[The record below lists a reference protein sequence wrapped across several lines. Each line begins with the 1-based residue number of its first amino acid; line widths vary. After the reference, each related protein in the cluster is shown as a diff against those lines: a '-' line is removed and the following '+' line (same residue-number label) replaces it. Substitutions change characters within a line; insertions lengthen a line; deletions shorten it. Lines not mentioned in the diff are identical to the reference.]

1 MQMRQLA
8 VLRLMAAVFLLFGP
22 GVDMASASPVDPA
35 ATEYE
40 PTISGTL
47 RNSAADNAPVPGVT
61 ITVTTPDGEEVATA
75 TTDEEGKYTL
85 EVPEPGRYQV
95 GLEEDTLP
103 EGVEMRPGAR
113 NPVTV
118 TVSSSGGA
126 APVFAIGP
134 DTRDVATW
142 VDRLPQTIFD
152 GLYFG
157 AILAL
162 GALGLSVIFGTTGLT
177 NFAHGELIAFGA
189 IVAYFLDQA
198 GLPLI
203 LAGVLAVA
211 ISGVFGFVQDA
222 VLWRP
227 LRRRG
232 TGLIAMMIVSI
243 GLALLLRNIYQIRTG
258 GRTETYS
265 EYVTPSS
272 LDLGFFTASAR
283 DLVTLVIGAIALVIV
298 SVALLRTRIG
308 KATRAVADNP
318 ALAASTGINVNRVI
332 SVVWTV
338 GAALAGMC
346 GFILAMSIQV
356 NYQMGQLLLLL
367 VFAAVTLGG
376 LGTVWGAMLGALVV
390 GIFIEVSTLAIPAE
404 LKNAGA
410 LAVLILILLVRP
422 QGILGRRERIG

>member
-1 MQMRQLA
+1 MRQLA
-8 VLRLMAAVFLLFGP
+8 LASLMAAVFLLAGP
-22 GVDMASASPVDPA
+22 VGTASATPFEQA
-35 ATEYE
+35 AAEE
-40 PTISGTL
+40 KPTISGTL
-47 RNSAADNAPVPGVT
+47 RNSAEDNAPVPGVT
-61 ITVTTPDGEEVATA
+61 ITVETPDGDEVASA
-75 TTDEEGKYTL
+75 TTDEDGQYTL
-85 EVPEPGRYQV
+85 EVPEPGQYQV

-103 EGVEMRPGAR
+103 EGVEMRSGAR

-126 APVFAIGP
+126 APIFAIGP
-134 DTRDVATW
+134 DTRDIATW
-142 VDRLPQTIFD
+142 VDRVPQTIFD
-152 GLYFG
+152 GFYFG

-189 IVAYFLDQA
+189 IAAYFLNQA

-211 ISGVFGFVQDA
+211 LSGVFGFVQDT

-243 GLALLLRNIYQIRTG
+243 GLALLLRNVYQIRTG

-265 EYVTPSS
+265 DYVTPNS

-283 DLVTLVIGAIALVIV
+283 DLITLAVAAAALVAV
-298 SVALLRTRIG
+298 SLALLRTRIG

-318 ALAASTGINVNRVI
+318 ALAASTGINVNQVI

-356 NYQMGQLLLLL
+356 NYQMGALLLLL
-367 VFAAVTLGG
+367 VFASVTLGG
-376 LGTVWGAMLGALVV
+376 LGTVWGAMLGSLVV
-390 GIFIEVSTLAIPAE
+390 GVFIEVSTLVIPAE

-410 LAVLILILLVRP
+410 FLVLILILLVRP
-422 QGILGRRERIG
+422 QGLLGRRERVG

>member
-1 MQMRQLA
+1 VALLSLLGALLCLLA
-8 VLRLMAAVFLLFGP
+8 GS
-22 GVDMASASPVDPA
+22 GI
-35 ATEYE
+35 ATAEPLVE
-40 PTISGTL
+40 TSDHQPTISGTL
-47 RNSAADNAPVPGVT
+47 RNSAEDNAPVADVT
-61 ITVTTPDGEEVATA
+61 ITVTTLDGEEVARVE
-75 TTDEEGKYTL
+75 TDENGQYTIT
-85 EVPEPGRYQV
+85 VPKPGRYQV
-95 GLEEDTLP
+95 RLEEDTLP
-103 EGVEMRPGAR
+103 EGVEMRAEAR

-118 TVSSSGGA
+118 TVSESGGA

-134 DTRDVATW
+134 DTRDVQTW
-142 VDRLPQTIFD
+142 VDRLPQMVFD
-152 GLYFG
+152 GFYFG

-189 IVAYFLDQA
+189 IAAYFINQA

-203 LAGVLAVA
+203 LAGVLAV
-211 ISGVFGFVQDA
+211 ILSGAFGYAQDA

-232 TGLIAMMIVSI
+232 TGLVAMMIVSI
-243 GLALLLRNIYQIRTG
+243 GLALVLRNVYQTRTG

-265 EYVTPSS
+265 DYVTPTS
-272 LDLGFFTASAR
+272 LNLGVFTASAR
-283 DLVTLVIGAIALVIV
+283 DLITLVIAAVALVLV

-318 ALAASTGINVNRVI
+318 ALASSTGINVNRVI

-338 GAALAGMC
+338 GAALAGLC

-367 VFAAVTLGG
+367 VFASVTLGG
-376 LGTVWGAMLGALVV
+376 LGTVWGAMLGSLVV
-390 GIFIEVSTLAIPAE
+390 GVFIEVSTLVIPAE
-404 LKNAGA
+404 MKNAGA
-410 LAVLILILLVRP
+410 FLVLIVILMLRP
-422 QGILGRRERIG
+422 QGLLGRRERVG